1 MRVCRGVWEARVT
14 GFFLRLA
21 AVFCISVLVVSAQ
34 ESSAPKRA
42 ARSKG
47 RPTVVAPPIA
57 LTQGESAAQSTQ
69 SPVDDTRRA
78 KPENLP
84 TRNADKSPEAF
95 ERIVKSA
102 GGRVDFVFADE
113 RPFKECHAST
123 LVEAGDG
130 ALLCA
135 WFGGDE
141 EKADNVAIWL
151 ARYENDT
158 WSMPVKV
165 AKVNE
170 TPHWNPVLF
179 RDPAHGTYLFF
190 KVGREI
196 PFWETNWMQTKDD
209 GHTWSEP
216 EELVAHDQGGRGPVK
231 NKPVILHDKTWLA
244 GASTEYKGWK
254 AFADRSQDG
263 GRTWVRSDDW
273 QVDKTVIAGDGAI
286 QPALWESSPGHVHA
300 FVRTAAGFVGRVDS
314 ADGGRTW
321 SPVHK
326 TDLPNNNSGL
336 DVLKLEDGKL
346 VLIYNPVGENWGSR
360 SPLNLAISSDNGETW
375 KDYAALEDEKDM
387 EFSYPAIV
395 RTSTGVAVS
404 YTWKRER
411 IRVWEIPLKVLE
423 H

>member
-1 MRVCRGVWEARVT
+1 MTAYSVRLLLILSVCGSMLW
-14 GFFLRLA
+14 A
-21 AVFCISVLVVSAQ
+21 APPRPP
-34 ESSAPKRA
+34 SAPSNPPG
-42 ARSKG
+42 SKG
-47 RPTVVAPPIA
+47 RP
-57 LTQGESAAQSTQ
+57 AA
-69 SPVDDTRRA
+69 A
-78 KPENLP
+78 KPRGNDAQKTGAEQ
-84 TRNADKSPEAF
+84 DKSGSTEADRAVVIPMRKADLSPRQF
-95 ERIVKSA
+95 LDRVVQKS
-102 GGRVDFVFADE
+102 GRADFVFADE
-113 RPFKECHAST
+113 RPFTECHAST
-123 LVEAGDG
+123 IVQAGDG

-135 WFGGDE
+135 WFGGDK

-151 ARYENDT
+151 SRFENGV

-170 TPHWNPVLF
+170 TAHWNPVLF
-179 RDPAHGTYLFF
+179 RDPKRGTYLFF

-196 PFWETNWMQTKDD
+196 PFWETNSCETKDD

-216 EELVAHDQGGRGPVK
+216 VELVPHDQGGRGPVK
-231 NKPVILHDKTWLA
+231 NKPIVLSDGTWLA

-273 QVDKTVIAGDGAI
+273 QIDKNVIPGDGAI
-286 QPALWESSPGHVHA
+286 QPAVWESAPGHVHA
-300 FVRTAAGFVGRVDS
+300 LVRTAAGFAGRVDS

-321 SPVHK
+321 SPVQK

-336 DVLKLEDGKL
+336 DVLKLDDGRLAL
-346 VLIYNPVGENWGSR
+346 VYNPVGKNWGGR
-360 SPLNLAISSDNGETW
+360 SPLNVALSSDNGASWT
-375 KDYAALEDEKDM
+375 DLAALEDEPGM

-395 RTSTGVAVS
+395 RTTTGVAIS

-411 IRVWEIPLKVLE
+411 IRVWQVPLETLA